1 VPGFGQEVT
10 EVKRVTILAL
20 DRTMASTVT
29 GPMDIFSQAGVL
41 WNQIRGFDPEPRF
54 RVEVATVDGRPV
66 ECLNQVRIQPH
77 ASIAKIQKTDLVIIS
92 SEDLS
97 VLSNARKET
106 VPWLVDRFE
115 EGASIASVCTG
126 AFLLAETGL
135 LNGKRATTHWGFAGE
150 FRRRYPEVILTPEC
164 LITDEE
170 NLFCAGGAHSYLDLA
185 LYLVEKYCGYE
196 VASQCARAL
205 LLEMGRASQ
214 VPFAIF
220 EYQKHHK
227 DREILL
233 AQNLMEKHYD
243 GEVNIHQLAGKAGM
257 SLRNFKRR
265 FREATGES
273 PLAYLQRY
281 RIEKAKRL
289 LENPTHSIAE
299 VSYRIGYENVDFFR
313 DLFKRHVHM
322 TPQAFRQRLLKK
334 V

>member
-1 VPGFGQEVT
+1 M
-10 EVKRVTILAL
+10 KRVTILAL

-41 WNQIRGFDPEPRF
+41 WNQIGGVEPEPRF
-54 RVEVATVDGRPV
+54 RVEIVTVDGKPV
-66 ECLNQVRIQPH
+66 ECLNQVRILPH
-77 ASIAKIQKTDLVIIS
+77 SSINEVEDTNLVLIS

-97 VLSNARKET
+97 VLSSARPKL
-106 VPWLVDRFE
+106 VPWLLDRFE
-115 EGASIASVCTG
+115 EGASLASVCTG

-135 LNGKRATTHWGFAGE
+135 LNGKRATTHWGFADE
-150 FRRRYPEVILTPEC
+150 FRSRYPEVILTPEC

-170 NLFCAGGAHSYLDLA
+170 NLFCAGGAHSYFDLA
-185 LYLVEKYCGYE
+185 LYLVEKFCGYE

-220 EYQKHHK
+220 EFQKHHK
-227 DREILL
+227 DREILS

-243 GEVNIHQLAGKAGM
+243 GEMNIPQLAGKAGM
-257 SLRNFKRR
+257 SLRTFKRR
-265 FREATGES
+265 FREATGEA

-289 LENPTHSIAE
+289 LENPGHNIAE
-299 VSYRIGYENVDFFR
+299 VSYRVGYENVDFFR
-313 DLFKRHVHM
+313 SLFKRYTRM
-322 TPQAFRQRLLKK
+322 SPNTYRQRLLKK
-334 V
+334 SG

>member
-1 VPGFGQEVT
+1 VPNFVEEMT

-20 DRTMASTVT
+20 EKTMASTVT
-29 GPMDIFSQAGVL
+29 GPLDIFCQAGVL
-41 WNQIRGFDPEPRF
+41 WNQIGGLDPEPRF
-54 RVEVATVDGRPV
+54 RVEIATVDGRSV

-77 ASIAKIQKTDLVIIS
+77 TSMEDVKHTDLVIIS
-92 SEDLS
+92 SEDLA
-97 VLSNARKET
+97 VLSEAREEA

-115 EGASIASVCTG
+115 NGASIASVCTG

-135 LNGKRATTHWGFAGE
+135 LNGKRATTHWGFADE
-150 FRRRYPEVILTPEC
+150 FRKRYPEVVLTPEC
-164 LITDEE
+164 LITDEG
-170 NLFCAGGAHSYLDLA
+170 NLFCAGGAHSYFDLA

-205 LLEMGRASQ
+205 LLDMGRASQ

-227 DREILL
+227 DKEILRI
-233 AQNLMEKHYD
+233 QNIMEKHYD
-243 GEVNIHQLAGKAGM
+243 GEINMHQLAGKAGM
-257 SLRNFKRR
+257 STRNFKRR
-265 FREATGES
+265 FRGATGES

-289 LENPTHSIAE
+289 LEDPAHSIAE

-322 TPQAFRQRLLKK
+322 TPHAFRQRLLKNG
-334 V
+334 

>member
-1 VPGFGQEVT
+1 VPDFNREVT

-20 DRTMASTVT
+20 NRTMASTVT

-41 WNQIRGFDPEPRF
+41 WNQISGFDPEPRF
-54 RVEVATVDGRPV
+54 RVEIATVDGRPV

-77 ASIAKIQKTDLVIIS
+77 ASIDGIKKTDLVIIS
-92 SEDLS
+92 SEDLA
-97 VLSNARKET
+97 VLSDACKEA

-115 EGASIASVCTG
+115 DGASIASVCTG

-135 LNGKRATTHWGFAGE
+135 LNGKRATTHWGFADE

-164 LITDEE
+164 LITDEG
-170 NLFCAGGAHSYLDLA
+170 NLFCAGGAHSYFDLA

-220 EYQKHHK
+220 EYQKRHK
-227 DREILL
+227 DEEILKV
-233 AQNLMEKHYD
+233 QNLMEKHYD
-243 GEVNIHQLAGKAGM
+243 GEMNMHQLAGKAGM
-257 SLRNFKRR
+257 SLRHFKRR

-289 LENPTHSIAE
+289 LENPAQNIAE
-299 VSYRIGYENVDFFR
+299 VSYRVGYENVDFFR
-313 DLFKRHVHM
+313 GLFKRHTRMSPHDY
-322 TPQAFRQRLLKK
+322 RQKLLKK
-334 V
+334 E

>member
-1 VPGFGQEVT
+1 VPDLEQVVT

-20 DRTMASTVT
+20 NRTMASTVT
-29 GPMDIFSQAGVL
+29 GPLDIFSQAGVL
-41 WNQIRGFDPEPRF
+41 WNQISGVEVEPRF
-54 RVEVATVDGRPV
+54 RVEIATVGGKPV

-77 ASIAKIQKTDLVIIS
+77 VSIDRVKHTDLVIIS

-97 VLSNARKET
+97 VLSDAIKEV
-106 VPWLVDRFE
+106 VPWLVERFE
-115 EGASIASVCTG
+115 DGASIASVCTG

-135 LNGKRATTHWGFAGE
+135 LNGKRATTHWGFADE

-164 LITDEE
+164 LITDEGD
-170 NLFCAGGAHSYLDLA
+170 LFCAGGAHSYFDLA

-205 LLEMGRASQ
+205 LLEIGRASQ

-227 DREILL
+227 DNEILEV
-233 AQNLMEKHYD
+233 QKFMEEHYD
-243 GEVNIHQLAGKAGM
+243 GEINMRQLAGKAGM

-265 FREATGES
+265 FRGATGES

-281 RIEKAKRL
+281 RIERAKRL
-289 LENPTHSIAE
+289 LENQAHNISE
-299 VSYRIGYENVDFFR
+299 VSYRVGYENVDFFR
-313 DLFKRHVHM
+313 NLFKRHTRM
-322 TPQAFRQRLLKK
+322 SPNTYRQRLLKRG
-334 V
+334 